1 MAKTV
6 TFNGQKLRKPGAY
19 SKFKVDNSS
28 GSPIGSNDTIM
39 LVGEST
45 KGAPGSSDG
54 IQAFAAER
62 IDSLVAKYGS
72 GPLVDCALASV
83 RPSREP
89 GVSGAGQI
97 LVYKTNAAVQGE
109 VDVPAAGGNIFEVK
123 GQNFGAEDNLLSLVI
138 ADGTNA
144 ATQKVVTVTK
154 IGDTTETLGENSD
167 TAIINVEYT
176 GDATTA
182 TLTIGGAARNAMTL
196 TTTLA
201 GDQTDGS
208 ADLSIALANI
218 TMKQL
223 VDTINAATGYT
234 ATLANVPSTNR
245 VGSELDPVTAVDIT
259 SAVDLKR
266 LQFEILDIINGSA
279 RVSGLFITVPQTG
292 LPTNGTYALTGGAQG
307 ASTNS
312 SFATAFSNSLA
323 KTYNV
328 LLPCVSRDASEDIAD
343 TKLGTTDAAS
353 TYDIASVIAAAETHL
368 RLRNETKSR
377 KEAQGMGGIRKTT
390 KAAAFTAIS
399 GVGSELMQVAM
410 QDCVALDE
418 TGTLNVKMPHVF
430 AAICAG
436 VRLGTEVGEPL
447 THKFINVAQ
456 IGHIIDPDTL
466 LESGDFNS
474 GLDADEAIDNGVLFA
489 EEAQGGF
496 RIVVDNTTYGRDES
510 FVFNRGS
517 VVEASQFV
525 FKTLRETAELV
536 FVGQKVSNGLAQSI
550 KSVVRNKLRELNA
563 PDVNIITSSD
573 DAPEGFREDTFV
585 VTVNGNTARVYVE
598 FKPVQGLDFVL
609 FDFTLGD
616 IQQSA

>member
-19 SKFKVDNSS
+19 SKFNVDNSA
-28 GSPIGSNDTIM
+28 GAPIGSNDTIF
-39 LVGEST
+39 LIGEST
-45 KGAPGSSDG
+45 KGAPGSVTG
-54 IQAFAAER
+54 IVEYAAER
-62 IDSLVAKYGS
+62 LNTLIEVYGS
-72 GPLVDCALASV
+72 GPLVDAAIAAV
-83 RPSREP
+83 KPSREP
-89 GVSGAGQI
+89 GVSGAGRVQI
-97 LVYKTNAAVQGE
+97 YKTNAATQGE
-109 VDVPAAGGNIFEVK
+109 VDVPAAGGDIFEVK
-123 GQNFGAEDNLLSLVI
+123 GQNYGLDDNLLSIVL
-138 ADGTNA
+138 ADGTA
-144 ATQKVVTVTK
+144 PATQKTVSITQ
-154 IGDTTETLGENSD
+154 IGGTTENLGENANQD
-167 TAIINVEYT
+167 IITIEYT
-176 GDATTA
+176 GDATTSS
-182 TLTIGGAARNAMTL
+182 LTITGAARNAMTL
-196 TTTLA
+196 TNTLA

-208 ADLSIALANI
+208 VDLSIPLGNI

-223 VDTINAATGYT
+223 VDQIDAQTGYS
-234 ATLANVPSTNR
+234 ATLNNVASTNR
-245 VGSELDPVTAVDIT
+245 SGSELDPVSGVDTT
-259 SAVDLKR
+259 SAVVLKR
-266 LQFEILDIINGSA
+266 LQLEILDIINGST
-279 RVSGLFITVPQTG
+279 RVQALMIAVPQEG
-292 LPTNGTYALTGGAQG
+292 LPNNGSFALTGGAQG

-312 SFATAFSNSLA
+312 NFATGLSNSLA

-328 LLPCVSRDASEDIAD
+328 ALPCVSRDATEDIAD
-343 TKLGTTDAAS
+343 EKLGFTDPAS
-353 TYDIASVIAAAETHL
+353 TYDVASVIAATESHL
-368 RLRNETKSR
+368 RLRGQTKNR

-390 KAAAFTAIS
+390 KAAAFSSIS
-399 GVGSELMQVAM
+399 GVGSELMQVTM
-410 QDCVALDE
+410 QDCVTLDE
-418 TGTLNVKMPHVF
+418 TGTLAVKMPHVM
-430 AAICAG
+430 AAIMAG

-447 THKFINVAQ
+447 THKFINVSQ

-466 LESGDFNS
+466 LESGDFNA
-474 GLDADEAIDNGVLFA
+474 GLDADDAIDNGVLFA

-536 FVGQKVSNGLAQSI
+536 FVGKKVSNGLAASI

-563 PDVNIITSSD
+563 PDVQIITSSN

-585 VTVNGNTARVYVE
+585 VTVSGNTARVQVE